1 MMKEISQEAKLSTV
15 YTNHCVRATAI
26 TLWSQSGLENRQ
38 IMAISGHRNE
48 SSLRSYNSRPSVDQL
63 RQCSDILS
71 VALNGEDS
79 RLPPRFPL
87 EIQQDFKSNPAALLI
102 FRASISSAACSTAAP
117 FKTFTSRITS
127 KLETESNFLC
137 LETE

>member
-1 MMKEISQEAKLSTV
+1 MMKEISQEAELSTV

-71 VALNGEDS
+71 VALNGKDS

-87 EIQQDFKSNPAALLI
+87 QSLQSLGNSAGLQVQSSSTVHLQSQQQFSSMFHGCPIQDVH
-102 FRASISSAACSTAAP
+102 
-117 FKTFTSRITS
+117 ITY
-127 KLETESNFLC
+127 NQQA
-137 LETE
+137 